1 MSAAEP
7 PSLRLALRGSAAV
20 ELGTGLALLVVPSV
34 VLDVLIGPPSNSGTE
49 LVARMLGAAL
59 FALGVAGWMAGAT
72 PQRGLTLAFV
82 SYNVVATVILV
93 VGGLSG
99 SAEGSLLWPAAAL
112 HAVVSAAL
120 ITGALRAASPRS

>member
-1 MSAAEP
+1 MSL
-7 PSLRLALRGSAAV
+7 PSLRLTLRGSVVV
-20 ELGTGLALLVVPSV
+20 EFGTGLALLAVPSV
-34 VLDVLIGPPSNSGTE
+34 VLDVLVGPPSNSGTE

-59 FALGVAGWMAGAT
+59 LALGVAGSMAGAP

-82 SYNVVATVILV
+82 SYNVVATAILV

-99 SAEGSLLWPAAAL
+99 SADGRLLWPAAAL

-120 ITGALRAASPRS
+120 ITGALRAASARS